1 MTMSIISLRG
11 GDPDR
16 WTLIRENLKQD
27 LAQPDKEPA
36 PFPTVWQAV
45 EVKNVLSGLS
55 LPLEIVEPIMD
66 FAEYWPCSSTRM
78 KDSVA
83 VLSDGRARCT
93 EFNSTLFS
101 YHHWVPEAVGD
112 TDLVCTEPLAI
123 GKPAAS
129 EKKRA
134 LWAGQGLRNLRGKES
149 GNAHSM
155 VLPTRGR
162 HPCRKIVFSIISR
175 EDSRDSS
182 VGMSAS
188 WFEAVLRKSKGDPH
202 AEGFEARRT
211 QSVSTAI
218 DSESVASSKSGGSPS
233 RGFYKSMRSMWSPQ
247 RHQLQSVRRT
257 STTAH
262 PDEGNSLHQQ
272 SGTLVF
278 ENGANCRLN
287 KHGVVTWR
295 YDDDNEEVSA
305 EGDADC
311 VTASSTG
318 RRVVR
323 EIETGDSIVLR
334 ARIRGTV
341 SSCMNYVVSAT
352 VCIYWAV

>member
-1 MTMSIISLRG
+1 MSISSLHG
-11 GDPDR
+11 SDPDR

-27 LAQPDKEPA
+27 LAPPDKEPT

-66 FAEYWPCSSTRM
+66 FAEYWPWTSARM

-93 EFNSTLFS
+93 EFYSTLFS

-134 LWAGQGLRNLRGKES
+134 LWAGQSLRSLRGKES
-149 GNAHSM
+149 ENIRSM

-162 HPCRKIVFSIISR
+162 HPCRKIVFSIVSR

-188 WFEAVLRKSKGDPH
+188 WFDAVLRKSKDDPN
-202 AEGFEARRT
+202 AEDLEVRRA
-211 QSVSTAI
+211 QSVSNAI
-218 DSESVASSKSGGSPS
+218 DGDSVASSKSGGNPS
-233 RGFYKSMRSMWSPQ
+233 RGFYKSMRSMWSHE
-247 RHQLQSVRRT
+247 RHQLQDKSRA
-257 STTAH
+257 STTRRR
-262 PDEGNSLHQQ
+262 DEGNPPVRQIGS
-272 SGTLVF
+272 LVF
-278 ENGANCRLN
+278 ENGANSKLN

-295 YDDDNEEVSA
+295 YDDAIEELP
-305 EGDADC
+305 
-311 VTASSTG
+311 TARDGHHMTTSSTG
-318 RRVVR
+318 RRIVR
-323 EIETGDSIVLR
+323 EIEMGDSIILR
-334 ARIRGTV
+334 ARNRGIA

-352 VCIYWAV
+352 VCVYWAV